1 MPHFIVEC
9 SENSLLKPTPAKVIE
24 AVHDAADDTGLFDP
38 GNIKVRLSPYPAHH
52 FTVGGTKA
60 DFIHVIGFIMG
71 GRTTEQKKKLSQDI
85 TLVLKGIFPEIEML
99 SIDIRDIDPQTYT
112 NKKMV

>member
-9 SENSLLKPTPAKVIE
+9 SENSLLTPTPARVIE
-24 AVHDAADDTGLFDP
+24 AVHDAADNTGLFDP
-38 GNIKVRLSPYPAHH
+38 GNIKVRLSPYPTHLY
-52 FTVGGTKA
+52 TVGGTKA

-71 GRTTEQKKKLSQDI
+71 GRTTEQKKNLSQAV
-85 TLVLKGIFPEIEML
+85 TKVLKDIFPDIEML

-112 NKKMV
+112 NQKMI